1 MTTINM
7 LGLADH
13 GRSVSDEEF
22 EEAEFEPGYKYE
34 LIDGRLYVSPEANL
48 PENDLEE
55 WLGFKLRLYAHQY
68 PRVIQYVSS
77 KARVF
82 VPGRRRTT
90 CPEPDLAAYRDYPRH
105 LPRHERTWRQV
116 SPILVVEVLLDS
128 DPFKDLIRN
137 VELYL
142 QVPTIR
148 EYWILDGRDDPD
160 QPKLIVH
167 RRRGRGWLKP
177 REIPYGGT
185 YATPLLPSF
194 ELVIDPRR

>member
-1 MTTINM
+1 MTTINV

-22 EEAEFEPGYKYE
+22 EEAEFEPGFIYE
-34 LIDGRLYVSPEANL
+34 LIDGRLYVLPVPNP

-55 WLGFKLRLYAHQY
+55 WLGYKLRVYCHQA
-68 PRVIQYVSS
+68 PEVINKVSS

-82 VPGRRRTT
+82 VPGRPGTT
-90 CPEPDLAAYRDYPRH
+90 CPVPDITAYHGYPFH
-105 LPRHERTWRQV
+105 LPARARNWRNV
-116 SPILVVEVLLDS
+116 SPVLVAEVLVDA
-128 DPFKDLIRN
+128 DPHKDLVRN
-137 VELYL
+137 VGLYV
-142 QVPTIR
+142 QVPSIR

-160 QPKLIVH
+160 QPTLIVH